1 MKLDIPAYWKSELS
15 DIKDILETIK
25 KGTVEIAAKSAGG
38 RDIYTV
44 KYGKPNN
51 LNRSANLSSA
61 LGARNIKYFADK
73 TGEEY
78 RPTAFFVGGV
88 HGGEFEGVVA
98 LLNLINIIENGVD
111 FAGYKNT
118 FLQNIVEKYKLIIIP
133 CVNPD
138 GRARIPHTSLVDCIF
153 EEFRFYDLGTW
164 KDGTL
169 CNWPDCKKIHPI
181 KDAVDFLGGYFND
194 DGINMMHDNFF
205 GNKSAETAL
214 VLDIAE
220 TYVPDITIL
229 LHGGTNSKTHIIK
242 PSYVPMYIKEK
253 IFELENKVKER
264 AEAEG
269 MMFNVLPIVSNENKM
284 PPISFGLN
292 SAIHHICGEISFTYE
307 SNQGLNYEGDRQIR
321 QTYEQMYRQH
331 IILFEEAF
339 KLISG
344 VKD

>member
-1 MKLDIPAYWKSELS
+1 
-15 DIKDILETIK
+15 
-25 KGTVEIAAKSAGG
+25 
-38 RDIYTV
+38 
-44 KYGKPNN
+44 
-51 LNRSANLSSA
+51 
-61 LGARNIKYFADK
+61 
-73 TGEEY
+73 
-78 RPTAFFVGGV
+78 
-88 HGGEFEGVVA
+88 
-98 LLNLINIIENGVD
+98 
-111 FAGYKNT
+111 
-118 FLQNIVEKYKLIIIP
+118 
-133 CVNPD
+133 
-138 GRARIPHTSLVDCIF
+138 
-153 EEFRFYDLGTW
+153 
-164 KDGTL
+164 
-169 CNWPDCKKIHPI
+169 
-181 KDAVDFLGGYFND
+181 
-194 DGINMMHDNFF
+194 MMHDNFF